1 MHCIP
6 LVSYRRSLIFLHLSS
21 FWAVLL
27 SFTSDQ
33 LQQSSRQSRAVSCL
47 GLCSPDTVVRPHPSS
62 EGGEPMPIGGTDQA
76 IQSRKVQAYRKHGAS
91 ERMLGVYHVNLLG
104 REAAFAS
111 TTELKAR
118 NGGVPDAGRKWLCCQ
133 KPLAR
138 LMPQKA
144 MEPREFRPKK
154 MLRDSHCMSWDPL
167 SKPIV
172 Q

>member
-1 MHCIP
+1 M
-6 LVSYRRSLIFLHLSS
+6 S
-21 FWAVLL
+21 
-27 SFTSDQ
+27 
-33 LQQSSRQSRAVSCL
+33 
-47 GLCSPDTVVRPHPSS
+47 
-62 EGGEPMPIGGTDQA
+62 IGGADQA
-76 IQSRKVQAYRKHGAS
+76 VQSRKVQAYGKHGAL
-91 ERMLGVYHVNLLG
+91 ERMLGVVTCQSPWQ
-104 REAAFAS
+104 EAALAS

-154 MLRDSHCMSWDPL
+154 ILQDSHCMSWDPL